1 MTLLRSFALPFWLLS
16 LSLTPLLAQQ
26 LSGADFVIPDTQTRI
41 AIDLAAV
48 RELGVWTELET
59 SVLGPVLK
67 RIEKE
72 LGFPLAGLD
81 RFGVSLLQP
90 AGAGPLGG
98 KQVLVWEGNRELAVP
113 EFYVDAPW
121 QAERID
127 EFEVRRRSRTRGEE
141 LFVKVNPA
149 LLVHGQADCVELV
162 LRGKQRA
169 TPMPPDLQSL
179 LSGRERRLGWIVL
192 DLASEAARNRFLVQV
207 LGAELSAWPASG
219 LPTHLS
225 AQILVAGE
233 AAEPHL
239 QVRVVLR
246 HGKDDD
252 AVAVSQRA
260 LDSRVGK
267 MREDARLQR
276 IQPLLAGAAAVRD
289 ATDAVVQVD
298 FGPVHDAV
306 AGIATLLLPVLG
318 RGSEVDAKPQP
329 AKTDD
334 GK

>member
-1 MTLLRSFALPFWLLS
+1 MLRSIVLPVCVLS
-16 LSLTPLLAQQ
+16 MSLTPLRAQQ

-72 LGFPLAGLD
+72 LGFPLVGLD
-81 RFGVSLLQP
+81 RFGVSLRQP
-90 AGAGPLGG
+90 TGAGPLGG
-98 KQVLVWEGNRELAVP
+98 QQVLVWEGNRELAVP
-113 EFYVDAPW
+113 ESYLGAPW
-121 QAERID
+121 QAERI
-127 EFEVRRRSRTRGEE
+127 ESFEVRRRPRTRGEE
-141 LFVKVNPA
+141 LFVKVNPG
-149 LLVHGQADCVELV
+149 LLVHGQADCVEPV

-169 TPMPPDLQSL
+169 TAMPPDLQSL

-192 DLASEAARNRFLVQV
+192 DLAAEAARDRFLVQV
-207 LGAELSAWPASG
+207 LGAELSAWPASE

-239 QVRVVLR
+239 EVRVVLR
-246 HGKDDD
+246 HAKDGDG
-252 AVAVSQRA
+252 VAVSQRA
-260 LDSRVGK
+260 LDSRVAK
-267 MREDARLQR
+267 MREDARMQR
-276 IQPLLAGAAAVRD
+276 IQPLLARAAAVRD

-329 AKTDD
+329 EKAAG